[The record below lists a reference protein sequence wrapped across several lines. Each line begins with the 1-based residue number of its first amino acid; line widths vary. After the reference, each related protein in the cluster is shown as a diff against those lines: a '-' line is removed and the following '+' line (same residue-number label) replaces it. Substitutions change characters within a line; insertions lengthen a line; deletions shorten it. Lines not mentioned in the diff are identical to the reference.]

1 MKKENLIKE
10 YLLNNEDVLIDMVHE
25 LNGWNGCL
33 DWLDFWVNDEDFFEC
48 CFENKIEVARAICYG
63 DYNYTDDYVRF
74 NGYGNLES
82 FSEYDMIEELKD
94 DIDEIIEN
102 LIEYKDCICINDGN
116 LEELLEDEEE
126 EEEEEE
132 EE

>member
-10 YLLNNEDVLIDMVHE
+10 YLLDNEDVLISIVHE

-33 DWLDFWVNDEDFFEC
+33 DWLDFWENDEDFFEC

-63 DYNYTDDYVRF
+63 DYNYNDDYVRF

-94 DIDEIIEN
+94 SIDEIVEN
-102 LIEYKDCICINDGN
+102 LIEYEANICIDDGN
-116 LEELLEDEEE
+116 LEEILCEEDEEE
-126 EEEEEE
+126 E
-132 EE
+132 

>member
-25 LNGWNGCL
+25 LNSWNGCL
-33 DWLDFWVNDEDFFEC
+33 DWLDFCVNDEDFFEC
-48 CFENKIEVARAICYG
+48 YFENKIEVARAICYG

-94 DIDEIIEN
+94 SIDEIVEN

-116 LEELLEDEEE
+116 LEELLDEEE
-126 EEEEEE
+126 EEEEE
-132 EE
+132 

>member
-25 LNGWNGCL
+25 LNSWNGCL
-33 DWLDFWVNDEDFFEC
+33 DWLDFCVNDEDFFEC
-48 CFENKIEVARAICYG
+48 YFENKIEVARAICYG

-82 FSEYDMIEELKD
+82 FNEYNMIEELKD
-94 DIDEIIEN
+94 SIDEIVEN

-116 LEELLEDEEE
+116 LEELLDEEE

-132 EE
+132 

>member
-25 LNGWNGCL
+25 LNSWNGCL
-33 DWLDFWVNDEDFFEC
+33 DWLDFCVNDEDFFEC
-48 CFENKIEVARAICYG
+48 YFENKIEVARAICYG

-94 DIDEIIEN
+94 SIDEIVEN

-116 LEELLEDEEE
+116 LEELLEEEE
-126 EEEEEE
+126 EE
-132 EE
+132 

>member
-25 LNGWNGCL
+25 LNSWNGCL
-33 DWLDFWVNDEDFFEC
+33 DWLDFCVNDEDFFEC
-48 CFENKIEVARAICYG
+48 YFENKIEVARAICYG

-94 DIDEIIEN
+94 SIDEIVEN
-102 LIEYKDCICINDGN
+102 LIEYKDCICIDDGN
-116 LEELLEDEEE
+116 LEELLDEEE

-132 EE
+132 

>member
-25 LNGWNGCL
+25 LNSWNGCL

-48 CFENKIEVARAICYG
+48 YFENKIEVARAICYG

-82 FSEYDMIEELKD
+82 FNEYNMIEELKD
-94 DIDEIIEN
+94 SIDEIVEN
-102 LIEYKDCICINDGN
+102 LIEYKDYICINDGN
-116 LEELLEDEEE
+116 LEELLDEEE

-132 EE
+132 E